1 MGVTYF
7 ITGTDTGVGKTY
19 IAAKMLESMSRKIG
33 TLGYIKPF
41 QTGCQMDCGGRLTVP
56 DVDEV
61 KATLGEKVE
70 CHVLYRHELPACP
83 LHAARKADEEI
94 DFDKAV
100 EWTKGLAGGYEASV
114 VEGAGGLLV
123 PLTCEKTILDFAEA
137 LGYPV
142 ILVAENRLGC
152 INHSLLTI
160 NALKQRKL
168 NIRAL
173 VLNDARPKKK
183 TDVEDTNAEMIRIF
197 TPDIQIAKVG
207 YGEGFA
213 L

>member
-19 IAAKMLESMSRKIG
+19 IAAKLLESMSRKIG
-33 TLGYIKPF
+33 NLGYIKPF

-83 LHAARKADEEI
+83 LHAAREVGEEI
-94 DFDKAV
+94 DFDNAV
-100 EWTKGLAGGYEASV
+100 EWTKRLAGEYEASV

-123 PLTCEKTILDFAEA
+123 PLTHEKTILDFAEA

-160 NALKQRKL
+160 NAIKQRKL

-173 VLNDARPKKK
+173 VLNDTQPKKK
-183 TDVEDTNAEMIRIF
+183 TDVDEANAEMIHIF
-197 TPDIQIAKVG
+197 TPDIEIAKVG

>member
-19 IAAKMLESMSRKIG
+19 IAAKLLESMSRKIG

-41 QTGCQMDCGGRLTVP
+41 QTGCLTDSGGRLTVP

-70 CHVLYRHELPACP
+70 CHVLYRYELPACP
-83 LHAARKADEEI
+83 LHAARMAGEKI
-94 DFDKAV
+94 DFDKAI
-100 EWTKGLAGGYEASV
+100 EWTKGLAGEYEASV

-123 PLTCEKTILDFAEA
+123 PLTLEKTILDFAAA
-137 LGYPV
+137 LGYPI

-152 INHSLLTI
+152 INHSLLSI
-160 NALKQRKL
+160 NVLKQRKL

-173 VLNDARPKKK
+173 VLNDTQPKKK
-183 TDVEDTNAEMIRIF
+183 TEVDEANAEMIRIF

-207 YGEGFA
+207 YGERFA